1 MCIEHQYVYT
11 NMHIKD
17 DNQIHKGVLKQI
29 LNESL
34 SSIRSINMLCQTP
47 NPFIITIGQK
57 KAFLDHSSPID
68 QRNPF

>member
-17 DNQIHKGVLKQI
+17 DNQIHKWVLKQI

-34 SSIRSINMLCQTP
+34 SSFGQSILYQTL
-47 NPFIITIGQK
+47 NPFIITTGPK
-57 KAFLDHSSPID
+57 KAFLDYNPAVD